1 MRRVLT
7 RSAAV
12 GVLVASLVTAEVTGP
27 AVAETTYPSWDEVA
41 AAKANASSAQAQVDR
56 INGLLAGLQS
66 SANTAADAAI
76 QRAAELDAAQAA
88 LQAAAQKAT
97 DLASQAAT
105 ATSAA
110 DTLRKQ
116 SGTLAAQL
124 SRGGG
129 SDVSVRL
136 FLSDSTAT
144 TDSLLYQLGAVSKL
158 AERSNALL
166 QRATAQRNLASSLS
180 TQAAAAQTVRQQ
192 RDADAKKA
200 YDTAASA
207 KAAADAALADQQT
220 RADTLY
226 AQLASLKNTQASV
239 ERQYAEGEAARKAA
253 EQPAST
259 GGGGGSG
266 SAASARPTPA
276 PSRSP
281 SSSSGS
287 PRPGRTGLANPE
299 PIRTRT
305 PELESAMKKFVN
317 DPQKYVPDMLK
328 GIALAN
334 PDTLRYVPEYN
345 LIMRADAPN
354 DGKVSIIQG
363 SGSGHE
369 PAHVLT
375 VGRGMLDGACPG
387 DVFAAPP
394 MDYVYETTKLLASP
408 KGVLLLVNN
417 YTGDRMAFDMA
428 QEMSLADGVTV
439 RTLFIDD
446 DVSVQDST
454 YTVGRRGVAGNFF
467 VMKAV
472 GAASEA
478 GADLDEVVRIGE
490 KVNSVTRTM
499 GLALTACT
507 PPAKGS
513 PLFEL
518 GDDEI
523 EIGVGIHGEPGRR
536 RAKIEPSDALV
547 DELLEPVVA
556 DLPFERGDRVALMV
570 NGLGGTPIS
579 ELYIAYGHA
588 HESLAAKG
596 ITVGRSYVG
605 EYCTSLDM
613 AGASITLVRLDDEIE
628 SLLAAPA
635 EIGLRIF

>member
-1 MRRVLT
+1 
-7 RSAAV
+7 
-12 GVLVASLVTAEVTGP
+12 
-27 AVAETTYPSWDEVA
+27 
-41 AAKANASSAQAQVDR
+41 
-56 INGLLAGLQS
+56 
-66 SANTAADAAI
+66 
-76 QRAAELDAAQAA
+76 
-88 LQAAAQKAT
+88 
-97 DLASQAAT
+97 
-105 ATSAA
+105 
-110 DTLRKQ
+110 
-116 SGTLAAQL
+116 
-124 SRGGG
+124 
-129 SDVSVRL
+129 
-136 FLSDSTAT
+136 
-144 TDSLLYQLGAVSKL
+144 
-158 AERSNALL
+158 
-166 QRATAQRNLASSLS
+166 
-180 TQAAAAQTVRQQ
+180 
-192 RDADAKKA
+192 
-200 YDTAASA
+200 
-207 KAAADAALADQQT
+207 
-220 RADTLY
+220 
-226 AQLASLKNTQASV
+226 
-239 ERQYAEGEAARKAA
+239 
-253 EQPAST
+253 
-259 GGGGGSG
+259 
-266 SAASARPTPA
+266 
-276 PSRSP
+276 
-281 SSSSGS
+281 
-287 PRPGRTGLANPE
+287 
-299 PIRTRT
+299 
-305 PELESAMKKFVN
+305 MKKFVN
-317 DPQKYVPDMLK
+317 DPLQYVPDMLK

-345 LIMRADAPN
+345 LIMRSDAPN

-375 VGRGMLDGACPG
+375 VGKGMLDGACPG

-417 YTGDRMAFDMA
+417 YTGDKMAFDMA
-428 QEMSLADGVTV
+428 QEMSLADGVNV
-439 RTLFIDD
+439 KTLFIDD

-507 PPAKGS
+507 PPAKGA

-536 RAKIEPSDALV
+536 RDTIKPSDALV
-547 DELLEPVVA
+547 DELLEPVLA
-556 DLPFERGDRVALMV
+556 DLPYESGDRVALMI

-588 HESLAAKG
+588 HEVLASRG

-628 SLLAAPA
+628 QLLAAPA